1 MSFLTLASIAAAVI
15 GPLDYNPPTGPVGSK
30 TAYWPE
36 SRPNGADTSEDAEA
50 LSYVGFMP
58 DGDLERMRNS
68 RGSQQQDMATNSGA
82 WDPGFRAAVSR
93 FQAAKGLTVDSWIG
107 PQTRRTLKLAVDA
120 KNATAPNDPP
130 PPPPPV
136 PVTPVPGLVPVPVTP
151 ILPPDIKPKKAEEKS
166 DDDDTML
173 YVGVAAGAVVL
184 GGILY
189 WAFRK

>member
-1 MSFLTLASIAAAVI
+1 MSLVTIAALAAAVI
-15 GPLDYNPPTGPVGSK
+15 GPLAYNPPTGPVGSK
-30 TAYWPE
+30 AAYWPE

-50 LSYVGFMP
+50 LAYTGYMP
-58 DGDLERMRNS
+58 DSDLERMRNS

-107 PQTRRTLKLAVDA
+107 PQTRRTLKAAVDA

-136 PVTPVPGLVPVPVTP
+136 PVVPNPGQVPVPVPP
-151 ILPPDIKPKKAEEKS
+151 IMPPDVKPKKTVEE
-166 DDDDTML
+166 DEDNTLL
-173 YVGVAAGAVVL
+173 YVGGAAAAVVL
-184 GGILY
+184 GGLLY